1 MNPAPHAA
9 ARTALESFRNEISDI
24 YPELVALIAY
34 GSAVSEHFR
43 ENHSDVNLLL
53 VLPKVDAAVLARGA
67 EALRRHR
74 KRHRI
79 LPLIISEAEL
89 RGSTDVFAVEL
100 LDIQEHH
107 VCLKGAD
114 PFDSLVIT
122 GTWLRHQCE
131 YELRGSLIRLRQGYV
146 ECQGRDRDLQ
156 VLVTQVLGGV
166 LPLGRALL
174 RMGGERAPRERAG
187 LIEAL
192 ARRYGFEA
200 GPWLEALELKEGR
213 RKKPLRPAG
222 ALYADFLGSLDA
234 LVNRVNDAT

>member
-1 MNPAPHAA
+1 MNLAPHAG
-9 ARTALESFRNEISDI
+9 ARAALEAFRDEISGI

-53 VLPKVDAAVLARGA
+53 VLPRVDAAVLARGTD
-67 EALRRHR
+67 ALHRHW

-89 RGSTDVFAVEL
+89 RASTDVFAVEM
-100 LDIQEHH
+100 LDIKEHH
-107 VCLKGAD
+107 VCLKGTD
-114 PFDSLVIT
+114 PFDSLVIA

-131 YELRGSLIRLRQGYV
+131 YELRGKLIGLRQGYV
-146 ECQGRDRDLQ
+146 ECQGRDRELQ
-156 VLVTQVLGGV
+156 ALTTKALGGV

-174 RMGGERAPRERAG
+174 RMAGERAPRERAG

-192 ARRYGFEA
+192 ARRYGFEP

-213 RKKPLRPAG
+213 RARPLRPGG
-222 ALYADFLGSLDA
+222 ALYADFLHSLDA
-234 LVNRVNDAT
+234 LVSRINDAT

>member
-1 MNPAPHAA
+1 MNPTPHAA
-9 ARTALESFRNEISDI
+9 VRTALESFRNEISDL

-53 VLPKVDAAVLARGA
+53 VLPTVDAAVLARGA
-67 EALRRHR
+67 ETLHRHW

-89 RGSTDVFAVEL
+89 RASTDVFAVEL
-100 LDIQEHH
+100 LDIKEHH

-114 PFDSLVIT
+114 PFDSLVIA

-131 YELRGSLIRLRQGYV
+131 YELRGKLLRLRQGYL
-146 ECQGRDRDLQ
+146 ECRGRERDLQ
-156 VLVTQVLGGV
+156 TLVTQALGGV
-166 LPLGRALL
+166 LPMGRALL
-174 RMGGERAPRERAG
+174 RMAGERAPRERAE
-187 LIEAL
+187 LIAAL
-192 ARRYGFEA
+192 ARRYAFEP
-200 GPWLEALELKEGR
+200 GPWLEVLELREGR

-222 ALYADFLGSLDA
+222 ALYADFLRSLDA